1 METYNDSD
9 DNGLAIVMDGD
20 KDQSVQSDTEH
31 APGQVDPEGDEEVR
45 LEGGVIVI
53 QNMLLEKYYIYKEGY
68 DEVGVVPT
76 NDEAVA
82 GVDGGLNS
90 SPGRVW
96 SDNGSLSLASCSDL
110 VSWHQVCCVSQE
122 LSQLEERDI
131 EGGTGIGRGEHSG
144 RGGCKARL
152 NISI

>member
-1 METYNDSD
+1 MESYNNSD

-68 DEVGVVPT
+68 DEAGVVRT

-82 GVDGGLNS
+82 GVDEGLNS

-96 SDNGSLSLASCSDL
+96 SDNDSLSLASCSDL
-110 VSWHQVCCVSQE
+110 VSWHQLCCVSQE
-122 LSQLEERDI
+122 LSQMEERDI
-131 EGGTGIGRGEHSG
+131 ESVMGME
-144 RGGCKARL
+144 
-152 NISI
+152 NILSVVEISLV

>member
-1 METYNDSD
+1 MESYNNSD

-68 DEVGVVPT
+68 DEAGVVRT

-82 GVDGGLNS
+82 GVDEGLNS
-90 SPGRVW
+90 SQGRVW
-96 SDNGSLSLASCSDL
+96 SGNGSLSSASCSGL
-110 VSWHQVCCVSQE
+110 VSSFPPVS
-122 LSQLEERDI
+122 
-131 EGGTGIGRGEHSG
+131 GVYSG
-144 RGGCKARL
+144 
-152 NISI
+152 